1 MQIKET
7 LSILSLILFSLTCN
21 SQDNKLDLPFETLLK
36 ELHADF
42 KIPDGFEKT
51 TVNKKL
57 PVFYQYAIKHIASGF
72 EVRYFL
78 KPYNRILKDYNV
90 KEFDPR
96 DHTYSLFLT
105 TIANSAAEPT
115 TIPKIDVFT
124 KEDIKKDFNADWGA
138 TTAYKPNI
146 LFGSQ
151 ANFSAAL
158 VIKKDDVGEIYVFW
172 LFTDVKNQEA
182 LMMKSFSNI
191 KFK

>member
-1 MQIKET
+1 
-7 LSILSLILFSLTCN
+7 
-21 SQDNKLDLPFETLLK
+21 LDVPFEILLK

-42 KIPDGFEKT
+42 KMPEGFQET
-51 TVNKKL
+51 IVNKKL
-57 PVFYQYAIKHIASGF
+57 PVFYQYAIKDIASGF

-105 TIANSAAEPT
+105 TISNSALESSI
-115 TIPKIDVFT
+115 IPKIDVFE
-124 KEDIKKDFNADWGA
+124 KEDVKKDFNADWGA

-146 LFGSQ
+146 VFGGQ

-158 VIKKDDVGEIYVFW
+158 VIKKDNVGEIYVFW
-172 LFTDVKNQEA
+172 LFTDVKNQQP
-182 LMMKSFSNI
+182 LMMKSFTNI
-191 KFK
+191 KFQ